1 MDTRPPFLFLAH
13 RIPWPPNKGD
23 KVRSFNILR
32 HLARHYRVF
41 LACFV
46 DQPEDRQHVARLDEW
61 CAGVHAERLDPLT
74 ARLASLRGLLS
85 GEALSLPYY
94 RSARLRRWV
103 EHTVRREGIAQAVVF
118 SGPMAQYAD
127 IPELG
132 NVVVDFCDVDS
143 AKWTQYAARR
153 SGPMAWLYRREGE
166 RLLAF
171 ERRAAQRAT
180 AALFVTEAEAQIFRR
195 AAPEAAGQVWVMQ
208 NGVNAEFFS
217 PSHEQPA
224 PWPAGGPVLTFTGA
238 MDYWPNVDA
247 VSWFA
252 EEVLPVLRARHP
264 GLRFYVVGMN
274 PAAAVRE
281 LAGPDVVVTGT
292 VPDVRPYLAHADVVV
307 APLRVARGI
316 QNKVL
321 EAMAMARPVVVSA
334 DSAVGLAGEPGQA
347 YVTAGTAAEFAAAV
361 DRLLANPALR
371 AEIGAAARQTVESHY
386 SWAAHLGV
394 LDALLGTPLARA
406 AQAPL
411 AAGAPA

>member
-1 MDTRPPFLFLAH
+1 MTTRPPVLFLAH

-32 HLARHYRVF
+32 HLARRHRVF

-46 DQPEDRQHVARLDEW
+46 DQPEDWQHVERLDRW
-61 CAGVHAERLDPLT
+61 CAGVYAERLDPLT
-74 ARLASLRGLLS
+74 ARLTSLRGLLG

-94 RSARLRRWV
+94 RSARLRQWV
-103 EHTVRREGIAQAVVF
+103 QNTVRREGIAQAVVF

-127 IPELG
+127 IPELDS
-132 NVVVDFCDVDS
+132 VVVDFCDVDS

-153 SGPMAWLYRREGE
+153 AGPLAWVYRREGE

-180 AALFVTEAEAQIFRR
+180 AALFVTEAEAQIFCR
-195 AAPEAAGQVWVMQ
+195 AAPEAADRVKVMQ
-208 NGVNAEFFS
+208 NGVDAEYFS
-217 PSHEQPA
+217 PSPDLPM
-224 PWPAGGPVLTFTGA
+224 PWPAAGPVLAFTGA

-247 VSWFA
+247 VRWFA
-252 EEVLPVLRARHP
+252 QEVLPALRARHP
-264 GLRFYVVGMN
+264 GLRFFVVGMN

-281 LAGPDVVVTGT
+281 LAGPDLVVTGA

-321 EAMAMARPVVVSA
+321 EAMAMGRAVVVSA
-334 DSAVGLAGEPGQA
+334 DSAVGLAGEAGQA
-347 YVTAGTAAEFAAAV
+347 YVSAGTAAEFVAAV
-361 DRLLANPALR
+361 DRLLADAALR
-371 AEIGAAARQTVESHY
+371 GRIGVAARRTVECHY

-394 LDALLGTPLARA
+394 LDALLDARPASA
-406 AQAPL
+406 AP
-411 AAGAPA
+411 AAGVLP